1 MISPVLEC
9 RRIGKR
15 FGGVA
20 ALCDVDFDLRP
31 GEIHALCGEN
41 GAGKSTLIKILGG
54 IHPHGTY
61 DGEVIIDGKPAA
73 IRSVADT
80 KAAGIAVIYQELAL
94 VDEMT
99 VAENLF
105 LGKEPVRG
113 GLIDWPAVFDG
124 ARRVLQQFAIDLDPR
139 APVREL
145 GIGKRQLVEVA
156 KALAANSRI
165 LILDEPTAALS
176 EHEVR
181 ALLQIL
187 RNLRS
192 RGVSCLYISH
202 RLEEIFSIADRLTV
216 LRDGRNVATFDAA
229 EATVPMVIRH
239 MVGREIGELFPRH
252 TPKHGAP
259 LLRVLDLE
267 VAPPEDSH
275 VRLADIQFDV
285 HEGEVL
291 GIGGLMGAGR
301 TELLMH
307 LFGAWGR
314 RVRGTVSVAEQILD
328 AKANPRQSLRAG
340 LVLVS
345 EDRKRFGLVT
355 DKTVGFN
362 LSLSSL
368 RQLDSMGLID
378 STREHRRNSEMFRSL
393 AIKASGLEAK
403 VGDLSGGNQQK
414 VVLGKALLTQPR
426 VILLDEPTRGIDIGA
441 KVELYG
447 LMNRLTAAGCGIVL
461 VSSELEELMSM
472 SDRILMLHNGRIGGT
487 FARGEA
493 TQEQLLAAAMGRSKV
508 GRLGGWKP
516 SGRDETQTVKVVY
529 GDVLLLIG
537 KNPQ

>member
-1 MISPVLEC
+1 
-9 RRIGKR
+9 
-15 FGGVA
+15 
-20 ALCDVDFDLRP
+20 
-31 GEIHALCGEN
+31 
-41 GAGKSTLIKILGG
+41 
-54 IHPHGTY
+54 
-61 DGEVIIDGKPAA
+61 
-73 IRSVADT
+73 
-80 KAAGIAVIYQELAL
+80 
-94 VDEMT
+94 
-99 VAENLF
+99 
-105 LGKEPVRG
+105 
-113 GLIDWPAVFDG
+113 
-124 ARRVLQQFAIDLDPR
+124 
-139 APVREL
+139 
-145 GIGKRQLVEVA
+145 
-156 KALAANSRI
+156 
-165 LILDEPTAALS
+165 
-176 EHEVR
+176 
-181 ALLQIL
+181 
-187 RNLRS
+187 
-192 RGVSCLYISH
+192 
-202 RLEEIFSIADRLTV
+202 
-216 LRDGRNVATFDAA
+216 
-229 EATVPMVIRH
+229 

-493 TQEQLLAAAMGRSKV
+493 TQEQLLAAAMGRSTV
-508 GRLGGWKP
+508 TTGRA
-516 SGRDETQTVKVVY
+516 SEHQETV
-529 GDVLLLIG
+529 
-537 KNPQ
+537 